1 MAKQRLQVIALQ
13 VPDLNT
19 TVVGYRGE
27 DGGSVRGPAD
37 IVDLFFKGLNLMADV
52 LLLVLGVPD
61 THSPIVGASQE
72 NGALVLVPER

>member
-13 VPDLNT
+13 VPDFNT
-19 TVVGYRGE
+19 TVVGHRSE
-27 DGGSVRGPAD
+27 DGGCVRRPAD
-37 IVDLFFKGLNLMADV
+37 IVDLLFKGLNLMADV